1 MEEKQ
6 TIKPYHLWTVGED
19 EYKLKLSVEAIVNL
33 EDKINCNLLEILNDS
48 MPSLK
53 NMKAIIHAA
62 LLKYNHGI
70 KLEDVNEILT
80 KYFENGGSQIELL
93 KDVIM
98 PIFAVSGFFPKT
110 MAQNMEKSL
119 KNMKMET
126 LGD

>member
-6 TIKPYHLWTVGED
+6 TIKPYHLWTVGES

-33 EDKINCNLLEILNDS
+33 EDKINCNLLNILNDG

-53 NMKAIIHAA
+53 NMKVIIHAA

-70 KLEDVNEILT
+70 KLENVNEILT

-98 PIFAVSGFFPKT
+98 PIFAVSGFPKT
-110 MAQNMEKSL
+110 VAQNMEK
-119 KNMKMET
+119 KMKEVN
-126 LGD
+126 LEEIGD